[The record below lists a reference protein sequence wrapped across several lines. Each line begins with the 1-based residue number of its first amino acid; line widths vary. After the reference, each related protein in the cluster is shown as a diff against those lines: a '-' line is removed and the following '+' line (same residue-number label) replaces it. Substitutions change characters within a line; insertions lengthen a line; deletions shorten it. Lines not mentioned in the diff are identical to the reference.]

1 MFNFIFKNLFRRK
14 TRTLLTVLGIAV
26 GVSMIVALGAIGEGL
41 RSGYASMFGGSGA
54 DLTLMQADSYD
65 ITMSGVDEQAVA
77 DIAAV
82 PGVKEA
88 TGLLVG
94 NINAP
99 GATYFFIFGYD
110 PDGFAFEKF
119 RVVEGQPLGQARRS
133 AGNVREIM
141 LGKQA
146 AEVLKTK
153 VGDLI
158 RLTGGTFKVVGIYSS
173 GDGFEDA
180 ASIVSLSDAQ
190 QLLQKQRQ
198 VGAVQVKVEDPRQIE
213 ALRARLEKQF
223 PRLSVTQSGEVADQ
237 AQMVLY
243 IQVFAVI
250 IALLAL
256 LVGGVG
262 MTNTVMMSMFERTR
276 EIGTLRAIGWRR
288 RRVMALIFG
297 ESLLL
302 GAIGGAI
309 GCALGA
315 GMVAL
320 LGANTAIGYLQ
331 GTVTPNLIAW
341 GLITAIGLGAA
352 GGFYPAW
359 RASRMLPIEALQYQG
374 GAGKESIKKV
384 SRVKSETFRSL

>member
-26 GVSMIVALGAIGEGL
+26 GVSMIVALGAIGEGM

-54 DLTLMQADSYD
+54 DLTLMQAGSYD
-65 ITMSGVDEQAVA
+65 ITMSGVDEQAIA

-82 PGVKEA
+82 PGVKAA
-88 TGLLVG
+88 TGMIVG
-94 NINAP
+94 NISAP
-99 GATYFFIFGYD
+99 GAAYFFVFGYD
-110 PDGFAFEKF
+110 PKGFAFEKF
-119 RVVEGQPLGQARRS
+119 RLVEGQALGQARRS

-146 AEVLKTK
+146 AEVLKLK

-190 QLLQKQRQ
+190 QLLQKHRQ

-243 IQVFAVI
+243 IQVFAV
-250 IALLAL
+250 
-256 LVGGVG
+256 
-262 MTNTVMMSMFERTR
+262 MMSMFERTR

-288 RRVMALIFG
+288 RRVMAMIFG

-302 GAIGGAI
+302 GMIGGAI

-315 GMVAL
+315 GMVL
-320 LGANTAIGYLQ
+320 LLSANSAIGYLQ
-331 GTVTPNLIAW
+331 GTVTPSLIAL
-341 GLITAIGLGAA
+341 GMITAVG
-352 GGFYPAW
+352 
-359 RASRMLPIEALQYQG
+359 
-374 GAGKESIKKV
+374 
-384 SRVKSETFRSL
+384 

>member
-26 GVSMIVALGAIGEGL
+26 GVSMIVALGALGEGL

-65 ITMSGVDEQAVA
+65 VTMSGVDEQAVA

-82 PGVKEA
+82 PGVKET

-99 GATYFFIFGYD
+99 GTAYFFIFGYD
-110 PDGFAFEKF
+110 PDGFAFGKF
-119 RVVEGQPLGQARRS
+119 RVVEGQPLGQARRT
-133 AGNVREIM
+133 AGSVREIM

-146 AEVLKTK
+146 AEVMKMK

-309 GCALGA
+309 G
-315 GMVAL
+315 
-320 LGANTAIGYLQ
+320 
-331 GTVTPNLIAW
+331 
-341 GLITAIGLGAA
+341 
-352 GGFYPAW
+352 
-359 RASRMLPIEALQYQG
+359 
-374 GAGKESIKKV
+374 
-384 SRVKSETFRSL
+384 

>member
-1 MFNFIFKNLFRRK
+1 
-14 TRTLLTVLGIAV
+14 
-26 GVSMIVALGAIGEGL
+26 MIV
-41 RSGYASMFGGSGA
+41 
-54 DLTLMQADSYD
+54 
-65 ITMSGVDEQAVA
+65 
-77 DIAAV
+77 
-82 PGVKEA
+82 
-88 TGLLVG
+88 G
-94 NINAP
+94 NVNAP
-99 GATYFFIFGYD
+99 GAAYFFIFGYD
-110 PDGFAFEKF
+110 PAGFAFEKF
-119 RVVEGQPLGQARRS
+119 RVVEGQTLGQARRS
-133 AGNVREIM
+133 ASNVREIM
-141 LGKQA
+141 LGQQA
-146 AEVLKTK
+146 AEALKMK

-198 VGAVQVKVEDPRQIE
+198 VGAVQVKVEDPREIE
-213 ALRARLEKQF
+213 TLRARLEEQF
-223 PRLSVTQSGEVADQ
+223 PRLSVSQSGDVADQ
-237 AQMVLY
+237 AQMVQY

-288 RRVMALIFG
+288 RRVMVLIFG

-302 GAIGGAI
+302 GLFGGAI

-320 LGANTAIGYLQ
+320 LGANSAVGYLQ
-331 GTVTPNLIAW
+331 GTVTPNLIAL
-341 GLITAIGLGAA
+341 GLITAIGLGAI

-359 RASRMLPIEALQYQG
+359 RASQDAAHRSAAISGRRGQGIDQESEPREIGDVPIVA
-374 GAGKESIKKV
+374 AAARTHRI
-384 SRVKSETFRSL
+384 